1 MKHQRPRSS
10 MPNLP
15 RGLRQGVKSKLRAVL
30 TYDGRD
36 DVPPLQAGLD
46 GGPADLVV
54 DLLDHALGNF

>member
-1 MKHQRPRSS
+1 

-46 GGPADLVV
+46 GGPADLGV
-54 DLLDHALGNF
+54 DLLHHALGNF